1 MAEGSLPLLNSGF
14 NLADWYIPKMLN
26 RFNDAENLRALI
38 DGISK
43 SRDEIL
49 LAFKEINEGFGIAD
63 AVGIQLD
70 IIGYKFGVFREGD
83 TDNVFRGRILA
94 LGGLKLS
101 GTNNQVI
108 FILKLLG
115 YGTLGEKRGDIIIHP
130 MWDHDP
136 ALQTEPAAYVVVL
149 EDPNNIG
156 DVSQQTLEE
165 ISAAGVGVSQGW
177 WMLEEGSTEDYILLE
192 DAVETSPG
200 VYEGTPILLR

>member
-14 NLADWYIPKMLN
+14 NLADWYLPKMLN
-26 RFNDAENLRALI
+26 RFTEAENLKALI
-38 DGISK
+38 DGIAK

-63 AVGIQLD
+63 AVGVQLD

-94 LGGLKLS
+94 LGALKLS
-101 GTNNQVI
+101 GTTNQII

-115 YGTLGEKRGDIIIHP
+115 YGTVGEKRGDIIIHP

-156 DVSQQTLEE
+156 DVSQSTLEE
-165 ISAAGVGVSQGW
+165 VSVAGVGVSQGW
-177 WMLEEGSTEDYILLE
+177 WMLEEGSTEEYILLE
-192 DAVETSPG
+192 DALETSPG